1 MVVTCGQQNAEMK
14 RADLRL
20 AASATAPVYMNWGNY
35 PVLALRTDLPGGG
48 KGVGKGGVYTL
59 NLAPVTG
66 SGANKAENNG
76 LLLDDG
82 TRMLY
87 WDVSAWGNV
96 STTETIPY
104 RTFEVKVADIY
115 NQNLPTSK
123 YTVYWIRTFKS
134 VAEAEAFAKAE
145 VKAEN

>member
-1 MVVTCGQQNAEMK
+1 MVVTCGQQNADMK

-76 LLLDDG
+76 LLLSVRHYFTKTFNIIIRMHY
-82 TRMLY
+82 TRMY
-87 WDVSAWGNV
+87 
-96 STTETIPY
+96 ETGRIVDFYLFIFP
-104 RTFEVKVADIY
+104 FIHSIY
-115 NQNLPTSK
+115 SIFNLAACTQCDSCEQS
-123 YTVYWIRTFKS
+123 YC
-134 VAEAEAFAKAE
+134 
-145 VKAEN
+145 